1 MSVSGIGGAAAHQV
15 HSRSTAPRP
24 PPKGAGGG
32 EKGSSFLASVASAQT
47 ASAQTASAQT
57 ASAQT
62 ASVQTDTAATAVSQ
76 TAGTVKPRGEAGGVA
91 APSASG
97 GANASVSLTNAPATA
112 HPSAQPRPERQ
123 RQHQEGDTP
132 PPAQDNRLA
141 GNERGQ
147 EGAGAINHQAFR
159 AYTPAPQARSTT
171 SLVA

>member
-47 ASAQTASAQT
+47 ASAQTAFA
-57 ASAQT
+57 
-62 ASVQTDTAATAVSQ
+62 QTDTAATAVSQ
-76 TAGTVKPRGEAGGVA
+76 TAGTVKPRGETGGVA

-97 GANASVSLTNAPATA
+97 GANASASLTNAPATA

>member
-62 ASVQTDTAATAVSQ
+62 DTAATAVSQ

-91 APSASG
+91 ALSASG
-97 GANASVSLTNAPATA
+97 GANASASLTNAPATA

-132 PPAQDNRLA
+132 PPAQGNRLA

>member
-47 ASAQTASAQT
+47 ASAQTAFA
-57 ASAQT
+57 
-62 ASVQTDTAATAVSQ
+62 QTDTAATAVSQ

-97 GANASVSLTNAPATA
+97 GANASASLTNAPATA

-132 PPAQDNRLA
+132 PPAQGNRLA

>member
-47 ASAQTASAQT
+47 ASAQTAFA
-57 ASAQT
+57 
-62 ASVQTDTAATAVSQ
+62 QTDTAATAVSQ

-91 APSASG
+91 ALSASG
-97 GANASVSLTNAPATA
+97 GANASASLTNAPATA